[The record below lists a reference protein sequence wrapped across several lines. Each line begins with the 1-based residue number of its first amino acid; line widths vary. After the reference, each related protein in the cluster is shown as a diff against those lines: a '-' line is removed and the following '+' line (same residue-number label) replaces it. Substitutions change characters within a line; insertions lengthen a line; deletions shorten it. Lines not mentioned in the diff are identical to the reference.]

1 MKRKKRYPRVMVT
14 LLLLL
19 AIVLIILLFR
29 HIAAREAI
37 NTFLFKTTPT
47 VQAAGGVAEVPAA
60 PAETQPAE
68 TPAPA
73 APAETQPAETP
84 APAAP
89 AATGNVVDT
98 GIIRTVC
105 PDGWYYIELTD
116 VFGEKDE
123 NGNYPVDPARMGFCK
138 GATSQMDIFSKLST
152 YAYLVNT
159 AYTDSTLSNSAMWY
173 SDTEN
178 FTTTINGVACEGF
191 HAKEED
197 LFSEGEFYE
206 YDFIF
211 MPIDDGHHVQFQI
224 MTAAPNVDDTVSR
237 DDPDVQQILTNFA
250 VD

>member
-29 HIAAREAI
+29 HIAAHEAI
-37 NTFLFKTTPT
+37 NTVLFKTTPT
-47 VQAAGGVAEVPAA
+47 VQAAGGQAEVPAQPAETPAA
-60 PAETQPAE
+60 PAE
-68 TPAPA
+68 APA
-73 APAETQPAETP
+73 APAETQPA
-84 APAAP
+84 APVVS
-89 AATGNVVDT
+89 GNVIDT
-98 GIIRTVC
+98 GVIRTVC

-123 NGNYPVDPARMGFCK
+123 NGNYPLDPSRMGFCK
-138 GATSQMDIFSKLST
+138 GATSQMDIFSKLSS
-152 YAYLVNT
+152 YVYYVNSP
-159 AYTDSTLSNSAMWY
+159 YTDSTLSNSAMWY

-178 FTTTINGVACEGF
+178 FTTTINGVTCEGF

-211 MPIDDGHHVQFQI
+211 MPVDDGHHVQFQI
-224 MTAAPNVDDTVSR
+224 MTAAPNVEETVSR

>member
-1 MKRKKRYPRVMVT
+1 MVT

>member
-1 MKRKKRYPRVMVT
+1 MKRKKRYPKVMVT

-29 HIAAREAI
+29 HIAANEAI

-47 VQAAGGVAEVPAA
+47 VQAAGGQAEVPAA

-68 TPAPA
+68 TPAA
-73 APAETQPAETP
+73 ARAETP
-84 APAAP
+84 AAAPAP

-98 GIIRTVC
+98 GVIRTVC
-105 PDGWYYIELTD
+105 PDGWFYIEMTD

-123 NGNYPVDPARMGFCK
+123 NGNYPLDPARMGFCK

-152 YAYLVNT
+152 YAYYVNSP
-159 AYTDSTLSNSAMWY
+159 YTDSTLSNSAMWY

-178 FTTTINGVACEGF
+178 FTTTINGVICEGF

-197 LFSEGEFYE
+197 LFSEGQFYE

-211 MPIDDGHHVQFQI
+211 LPVDDGHHVQFQI
-224 MTAAPNVDDTVSR
+224 MTAAPNVNETVSR

>member
-1 MKRKKRYPRVMVT
+1 MKRKKRYPKVMVT

-29 HIAAREAI
+29 HIAANEAI

-47 VQAAGGVAEVPAA
+47 VQAAGGQAEVPAA

-68 TPAPA
+68 TPAA
-73 APAETQPAETP
+73 APAETPAA
-84 APAAP
+84 APAP

-98 GIIRTVC
+98 GVIRTVC
-105 PDGWYYIELTD
+105 PDGWFYIEMTD

-123 NGNYPVDPARMGFCK
+123 NGNYPLDPARMGFCK

-152 YAYLVNT
+152 YAYYVNSP
-159 AYTDSTLSNSAMWY
+159 YTDSTLSNSAMWY

-178 FTTTINGVACEGF
+178 FTTTINGVTCEGF

-197 LFSEGEFYE
+197 LFSEGQFYE

-211 MPIDDGHHVQFQI
+211 LPVDDGHHVQFQI
-224 MTAAPNVDDTVSR
+224 MTAAPNVNETVSR

>member
-1 MKRKKRYPRVMVT
+1 MVT

-47 VQAAGGVAEVPAA
+47 VQAAGGQAEVPAA

-68 TPAPA
+68 TPAA
-73 APAETQPAETP
+73 APA
-84 APAAP
+84 AAP
-89 AATGNVVDT
+89 AATGNVIDT
-98 GIIRTVC
+98 GVIRTVC

-123 NGNYPVDPARMGFCK
+123 NGNYPLDPTRMGFCK

-152 YAYLVNT
+152 YAYYVNSP
-159 AYTDSTLSNSAMWY
+159 YTDSTLSNSAMWY
-173 SDTEN
+173 PETEN
-178 FTTTINGVACEGF
+178 FTTTINGVTCEGF

-197 LFSEGEFYE
+197 LFSEGQFYE

-211 MPIDDGHHVQFQI
+211 LPIDDGHHVQFQI
-224 MTAAPNVDDTVSR
+224 MTAAPNVDETVSR